1 VNWLS
6 GFQLE
11 AFGAVIIVVLLGL
24 ASLFYTLAGFAGG
37 STFTAILLLIGLSA
51 AQSSFGGLLF
61 NVVSASS
68 SIFRWR
74 VHFSRDLAWFI
85 VGSVPAAFLAGLF
98 VLPDVLLKIVM
109 GLAIT
114 CGGASLILITF
125 PLGHFDLKW
134 PFKIMIGMVIGA
146 VAGLTGIGG
155 GVYLAPVLI
164 LAGMAKPKTTAATTT
179 VFILL
184 NSVSGIVAR
193 IPRLGGLI
201 FSSPVFLPTIPVLL
215 VSAQLGSYFG
225 SQRLSQTNV
234 KRTIGLVLITVGAYL
249 TFSAL

>member
-1 VNWLS
+1 MS
-6 GFQLE
+6 GFQMD
-11 AFGAVIIVVLLGL
+11 AFGTAIIVVLLGL

-37 STFTAILLLIGLSA
+37 STFTAVLLLIGLSA
-51 AQSSFGGLLF
+51 AQSSLGGLLF

-74 VHFSRDLAWFI
+74 IHFSRDLTWFI
-85 VGSVPAAFLAGLF
+85 VGSVPAAFLAGF
-98 VLPDVLLKIVM
+98 VVLPDVLLKIIM

-114 CGGASLILITF
+114 AGGTSLIVITF

-134 PFKIMIGMVIGA
+134 PLKIVIGVAIGA

-184 NSVSGIVAR
+184 NSVSGILAR

-201 FSSPVFLPTIPVLL
+201 LSSPIFIPAIPVLL
-215 VSAQLGSYFG
+215 VAAQVGSYFG
-225 SQRLSQTNV
+225 SQRMSQTNV

-249 TFSAL
+249 TLSALVS

>member
-1 VNWLS
+1 MS
-6 GFQLE
+6 S
-11 AFGAVIIVVLLGL
+11 FGTAIIVVLLGL
-24 ASLFYTLAGFAGG
+24 ASFFYTMAGFAGG

-51 AQSSFGGLLF
+51 AQSALGGLVF

-85 VGSVPAAFLAGLF
+85 VGSIPAAFIAGLF

-114 CGGASLILITF
+114 AGGVSLILITF
-125 PLGHFDLKW
+125 PLSRVDLKW
-134 PFKIMIGMVIGA
+134 PFKILIGILIGA

-201 FSSPVFLPTIPVLL
+201 LSSSVFLLTIPVLL

-225 SQRLSQTNV
+225 SQRLSQINV
-234 KRTIGLVLITVGAYL
+234 KRTIGLVLITVGTYITL
-249 TFSAL
+249 STL

>member
-1 VNWLS
+1 MDS
-6 GFQLE
+6 
-11 AFGAVIIVVLLGL
+11 FGTVIIVVLLGL

-37 STFTAILLLIGLSA
+37 STFTAILLLVGLSTG
-51 AQSSFGGLLF
+51 QSALGGLLF

-74 VHFSRDLAWFI
+74 VHFSRDLVWFI
-85 VGSVPAAFLAGLF
+85 AGSVPAAFFAGLF

-114 CGGASLILITF
+114 AGGVSLILVTF
-125 PLGHFDLKW
+125 PLGMVDLRW
-134 PFKIMIGMVIGA
+134 PFKVMLGMVIGA

-155 GVYLAPVLI
+155 GVYLAPILI
-164 LAGMAKPKTTAATTT
+164 LMGMANPKTTAATTT

-193 IPRLGGLI
+193 LPRLGGLI
-201 FSSPVFLPTIPVLL
+201 FSSPVFLLSIPVLL
-215 VSAQLGSYFG
+215 VSAQVGSYFG

-249 TFSAL
+249 TLSAL

>member
-1 VNWLS
+1 MEPIDTL
-6 GFQLE
+6 
-11 AFGAVIIVVLLGL
+11 IIVVLLGF

-51 AQSSFGGLLF
+51 QQSALGGLLF
-61 NVVSASS
+61 NIVSASS

-74 VHFSRDLAWFI
+74 VHFSRDFTWFI

-98 VLPDVLLKIVM
+98 VLPDALLKIVM

-114 CGGASLILITF
+114 GGGAGLILVTF
-125 PLGHFDLKW
+125 PLGHVDLKW
-134 PFKIMIGMVIGA
+134 PLKIMIGVVIGA

-184 NSVSGIVAR
+184 NSASGIVAR

-201 FSSPVFLPTIPVLL
+201 FASPIFLPTIPVLL

-225 SQRLSQTNV
+225 SRRLSQTNV
-234 KRTIGLVLITVGAYL
+234 KRAIGLVLITVGAYL
-249 TFSAL
+249 TLSSLW